1 MLTNDI
7 NDNIYLSMYKNS
19 YYPGPLVCA
28 CGSTVKRIEL
38 YLGNEGYYNLALGKF
53 TAHNSS
59 NNTIWLNHIR
69 TAKHIAYLDN
79 KIKND
84 RRFANI
90 NKSPNFPALEILC
103 LYKQSQNYHS
113 YLNKLPIELVNI
125 IANHLYE
132 DDHSLPF

>member
-7 NDNIYLSMYKNS
+7 NANIYISMYKNS

-28 CGSTVKRIEL
+28 CGSTVKRIEF
-38 YLGNEGYYNLALGKF
+38 YLGNEGSY
-53 TAHNSS
+53 NSS

-69 TAKHIAYLDN
+69 TSKHIAYIDN

-84 RRFANI
+84 RRFVNI